1 MSLFYLLL
9 SCAGIAGE
17 SPTKHHATAE
27 RGSGQPHR
35 GGELQN
41 VFIYFTCCCLV
52 QELLEKA
59 LQSIVRQL
67 REGQNSPRDV
77 HRLQQQQASVEKE
90 LSRVTQ
96 ELAEAS
102 KVR

>member
-1 MSLFYLLL
+1 M
-9 SCAGIAGE
+9 
-17 SPTKHHATAE
+17 
-27 RGSGQPHR
+27 
-35 GGELQN
+35 
-41 VFIYFTCCCLV
+41 

>member
-35 GGELQN
+35 GGEASECL
-41 VFIYFTCCCLV
+41 YFTCCCHV